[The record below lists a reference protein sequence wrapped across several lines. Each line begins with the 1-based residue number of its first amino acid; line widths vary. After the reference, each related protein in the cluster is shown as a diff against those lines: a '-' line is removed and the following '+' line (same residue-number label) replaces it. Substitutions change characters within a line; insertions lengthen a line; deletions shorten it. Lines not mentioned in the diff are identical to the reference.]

1 MKYRN
6 PFFYNSKIF
15 NKFYRTNSILSA
27 RFQKYLIGPIGL
39 IGPICPICPTN
50 FNSGHRLLRK
60 SVRAL
65 YMSSLMPPCLT
76 NWSC

>member
-39 IGPICPICPTN
+39 IDSPHNKNGRRRPFCGANLSILIP
-50 FNSGHRLLRK
+50 LD
-60 SVRAL
+60 AL
-65 YMSSLMPPCLT
+65 PF
-76 NWSC
+76 

>member
-27 RFQKYLIGPIGL
+27 RFQKYLIGPIG
-39 IGPICPICPTN
+39 PTN